1 MADTINMTVIT
12 QPDVSVTVTP
22 QSDVVQSVT
31 GFGIKG
37 DPGTTSWAGIT
48 DKPNSFMPSVHT
60 HTAADTTDFDAEVSS
75 TFPSPTCAFVTL

>member
-1 MADTINMTVIT
+1 MPDIINMTIT
-12 QPDVSVTVTP
+12 TP
-22 QSDVVQSVT
+22 PAVNMTIT

-60 HTAADTTDFDAEVSS
+60 HTAANVTDFDTEVSNN
-75 TFPSPTCAFVTL
+75 TDFLVLDVLNPMID